1 MSPATVGIFLVNGV
15 PAMLAICC
23 LLGAAKGV
31 RTVYMQLVI
40 PAHVP
45 IERLAAASGLQ
56 MVVNGAVIMVLGPLM
71 GAIRDWSGTYERC
84 VLFINAVTM
93 VTLTMWSAEFMWQR
107 CRRNG
112 GVNNRSAMRRN
123 ETVASFTEQECAEV
137 DRSKAMVLA

>member
-1 MSPATVGIFLVNGV
+1 M
-15 PAMLAICC
+15 PAMLAVCC

-45 IERLAAASGLQ
+45 IERLAAAAGLQ

-71 GAIRDWSGTYERC
+71 GVIRDWTGTYERC
-84 VLFINAVTM
+84 VLFINAVTA
-93 VTLTMWSAEFMWQR
+93 VTLAMWSAEFAWQR
-107 CRRNG
+107 WRRSEARLG
-112 GVNNRSAMRRN
+112 MRRN
-123 ETVASFTEQECAEV
+123 ETVASFTEEECAEV

>member
-1 MSPATVGIFLVNGV
+1 
-15 PAMLAICC
+15 MLAVCC

-45 IERLAAASGLQ
+45 IERLAAAAGLQ

-84 VLFINAVTM
+84 VLFINAVTS
-93 VTLTMWSAEFMWQR
+93 VTLAMWSAEFAWQR
-107 CRRNG
+107 WRRAG
-112 GVNNRSAMRRN
+112 AAQLGMRRN
-123 ETVASFTEQECAEV
+123 ETVASFTEAECAEV